1 MRPPPERCISNKAK
15 LYNFLK
21 VVKLTADTDADVDT
35 GEFLLANDQKWLLEF
50 ELECLWLN
58 LLEGLAIDLDEALAG
73 LAGGDGVGSL
83 LASVDLNGLWWLSS
97 WHFGKTD
104 NSEK

>member
-1 MRPPPERCISNKAK
+1 M
-15 LYNFLK
+15 
-21 VVKLTADTDADVDT
+21 KLTADTDADVDT